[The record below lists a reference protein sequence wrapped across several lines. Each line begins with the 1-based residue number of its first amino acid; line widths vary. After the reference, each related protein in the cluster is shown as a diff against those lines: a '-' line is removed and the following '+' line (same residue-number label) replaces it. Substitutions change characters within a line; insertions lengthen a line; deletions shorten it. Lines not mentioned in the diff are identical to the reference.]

1 MAKKK
6 ALGKGLD
13 ALFMDEGINLET
25 LEKVEKSVS
34 SEEIIEL
41 KISELRQNPYQ
52 PRKYFDEDALKD
64 LSASIAEHG
73 IFQPLIVKK
82 AVKGYEI
89 VAGERRFRAAGMA
102 GLKTVPV
109 VIREFSDQQMMEI
122 ALLENLQREN
132 LNGIEEAKA
141 YELMLSKLKITQQ
154 ELSKRVGK
162 SRTHITNTLGILRL
176 PNDVQ
181 EYVVDG
187 TISTAHARI
196 LSKFDDASEIRKIMK
211 NIVDSGLSV
220 RDVEKIRSTKSNKN
234 KKEEKDVHVRD
245 VENKLC
251 EKLSTKVVIDK
262 NKISIAYTSVDELE
276 IIINKLMK

>member
-13 ALFMDEGINLET
+13 ALFNEEGINLET
-25 LEKVEKSVS
+25 LEKVERDVS
-34 SEEIIEL
+34 SEEIFELSIE
-41 KISELRQNPYQ
+41 ELRPNPYQ
-52 PRKYFDEDALKD
+52 PRKYFDESALED
-64 LSASIAEHG
+64 LSASIKEHG

-102 GLKTVPV
+102 GLTTVPV
-109 VIREFSDQQMMEI
+109 VVRDFTDQQMMEI

-141 YELMLSKLKITQQ
+141 YELMLAKLEITQA

-176 PNDVQ
+176 PTDVQ
-181 EYVVDG
+181 DYVVNG

-196 LSKFDDASEIRKIMK
+196 LSKFDDENEIRKIMK

-220 RDVEKIRSTKSNKN
+220 REVEKIRASKTAPN
-234 KKEEKDVHVRD
+234 KKQEKDVHVRE

-251 EKLSTKVVIDK
+251 EKLSTKVLIEK
-262 NKISIAYTSVDELE
+262 NKLVISYSSVDELE
-276 IIINKLMK
+276 KLVEKLMK

>member
-13 ALFMDEGINLET
+13 ALFNEEGINLET
-25 LEKVEKSVS
+25 LENVEKSVD
-34 SEEIIEL
+34 SEEIFEL
-41 KISELRQNPYQ
+41 EISKLRPNPYQ
-52 PRKYFDEDALKD
+52 PRKFFDESALND
-64 LSASIAEHG
+64 LAASIAEHG

-89 VAGERRFRAAGMA
+89 VAGERRFRAASIA
-102 GLKTVPV
+102 NLTTVPV
-109 VIREFSDQQMMEI
+109 VVRDFSDQQMMEI

-141 YELMLSKLKITQQ
+141 YELMLSKLSITQS

-176 PNDVQ
+176 PEDVQ
-181 EYVVDG
+181 EQVVAG
-187 TISTAHARI
+187 AISTAHARI
-196 LSKFDDASEIRKIMK
+196 LSKFDDETEVRKIMK
-211 NIVDSGLSV
+211 NVLESGLSV
-220 RDVEKIRSTKSNKN
+220 RDVEKIRAEKTKPNKTV
-234 KKEEKDVHVRD
+234 EKDVHMRE

-251 EKLSTKVVIDK
+251 EKLSTKVVLDK
-262 NKISIAYTSVDELE
+262 NKLTISYSSVDELE
-276 IIINKLMK
+276 SIIDKLMK